1 MDIVV
6 RRGLAEAW
14 ALAGAHRNMLGAYVL
29 LGVVVPFLLLS
40 SEPIFSLRTVIAI
53 AADPWTYRVGGSFTG
68 PLYLLGIVAVI
79 VAGAMLA
86 AWNGLL
92 AEMREGYISEIMYG
106 MVAGVAYLLANVALA
121 IGFGLV
127 TTLPL
132 FLLARELLTGGG
144 DPALAVAIIIYRV
157 IVTLLG
163 SWVGAR
169 LYLAGA
175 IMGDRGTL
183 EPVSCFAKSWRQTRS
198 AQWRLFGFYLLYG
211 ALFGIAG
218 AAWFI
223 LHSMVIMSNA
233 PGGLIETLMSVGWLL
248 LFALYFLGQIL
259 IPAGLYRSSTPAVS
273 AAEVFA

>member
-14 ALAGAHRNMLGAYVL
+14 ALASAHRNMLGAYVL

-40 SEPIFSLRTVIAI
+40 SEPIFSLRTVMAI

-106 MVAGVAYLLANVALA
+106 MVAGVAYLLANLALA
-121 IGFGLV
+121 IGFGLISIV
-127 TTLPL
+127 PV
-132 FLLARELLTGGG
+132 FLLERELLTSGGG
-144 DPALAVAIIIYRV
+144 AAFAIGIEAYRLV
-157 IVTLLG
+157 LTLIG

-169 LYLAGA
+169 LCLAGA

-183 EPVSCFAKSWRQTRS
+183 EPVSCFAQSWRQTRS

-211 ALFGIAG
+211 AFFGVAG
-218 AAWFI
+218 AALFVLHGAVI
-223 LHSMVIMSNA
+223 LASA
-233 PGGLIETLMSVGWLL
+233 PGGMVETMLSFGWVL

-259 IPAGLYRSSTPAVS
+259 IPAGMYRSSTPAV
-273 AAEVFA
+273 AVAEVFA

>member
-29 LGVVVPFLLLS
+29 LGVIVPFLLLS
-40 SEPIFSLRTVIAI
+40 SEPIFSLRTVMAI
-53 AADPWTYRVGGSFTG
+53 AADPWTYRVGGSVTG
-68 PLYLLGIVAVI
+68 PLYLLGIVAVV
-79 VAGAMLA
+79 VAGTMLA

-92 AEMREGYISEIMYG
+92 AEMREGYLSEIMFG
-106 MVAGVAYLLANVALA
+106 MVAGVAYLLANLALA
-121 IGFGLV
+121 IGFGLI

-132 FLLARELLTGGG
+132 LLLARELLTGGG
-144 DPALAVAIIIYRV
+144 GPALAVAIVIYRI
-157 IVTLLG
+157 IVTLVG

-169 LYLAGA
+169 LCLAGA

-273 AAEVFA
+273 VAEVFA

>member
-1 MDIVV
+1 MDIIV
-6 RRGLAEAW
+6 RRGLAEAL
-14 ALAGAHRNMLGAYVL
+14 ALAGEHRNMLAGYVL
-29 LGVVVPFLLLS
+29 LGVIVPFLLLS
-40 SEPIFSLRTVIAI
+40 SEPIFSLRTLMAI
-53 AADPWTYRVGGSFTG
+53 AADPWTYRVGGSVAG

-106 MVAGVAYLLANVALA
+106 MVAGVAYLLANVALS
-121 IGFGLV
+121 IGFGLI
-127 TTLPL
+127 TTLPF
-132 FLLARELLTGGG
+132 FLLARETLTDGGG
-144 DPALAVAIIIYRV
+144 PALAVAIVIYRV
-157 IVTLLG
+157 IVTLVG

-169 LYLAGA
+169 LCLAGA

-211 ALFGIAG
+211 TLFGVAG

-223 LHSMVIMSNA
+223 LHSAVIMSNA
-233 PGGLIETLMSVGWLL
+233 PGGLLETLMSFGWLL

-259 IPAGLYRSSTPAVS
+259 IPAGLYRSSTPSVAV
-273 AAEVFA
+273 AEVFA

>member
-68 PLYLLGIVAVI
+68 PLYLLGIVAAI

-92 AEMREGYISEIMYG
+92 AEMREGYISEIMFG

-121 IGFGLV
+121 IGFGLI
-127 TTLPL
+127 TTLPF
-132 FLLARELLTGGG
+132 FLLAREMLTSGGG
-144 DPALAVAIIIYRV
+144 PALAVAIVIYRI
-157 IVTLLG
+157 IVTLVG

-169 LYLAGA
+169 LCLAGA

-198 AQWRLFGFYLLYG
+198 AQWRLFGFYRLYG

-233 PGGLIETLMSVGWLL
+233 PGGLIETLMSFGWVL

-259 IPAGLYRSSTPAVS
+259 IPAGLYRSSTPSVGV
-273 AAEVFA
+273 AEVFA

>member
-1 MDIVV
+1 MDIMV

-14 ALAGAHRNMLGAYVL
+14 ALASERRNMLGAYVL
-29 LGVVVPFLLLS
+29 LGVIVPFLLLS
-40 SEPIFSLRTVIAI
+40 SEPIFSLRTVMAI
-53 AADPWTYRVGGSFTG
+53 VVDPWTYRVGGSITG

-106 MVAGVAYLLANVALA
+106 MVAGVAYLLANLALA
-121 IGFGLV
+121 AGFGLI
-127 TTLPL
+127 TTLPF
-132 FLLARELLTGGG
+132 FLLTREMLTGEGVT
-144 DPALAVAIIIYRV
+144 ALAVAMLIYRI
-157 IVTLLG
+157 IVTLVG

-169 LYLAGA
+169 LCLAGA

-183 EPVSCFAKSWRQTRS
+183 EPLSCFAKSWRLTRS

-211 ALFGIAG
+211 LLFGLAG
-218 AAWFI
+218 AGWFI
-223 LHSMVIMSNA
+223 LHSMVIMNNA
-233 PGGLIETLMSVGWLL
+233 PGGLIETLMSFGWVL

-259 IPAGLYRSSTPAVS
+259 IPAGLYRSSNPSVAV
-273 AAEVFA
+273 AEVFA

>member
-1 MDIVV
+1 MDIIV
-6 RRGLAEAW
+6 RRGLAEAL
-14 ALAGAHRNMLGAYVL
+14 ALAGEHRNMLAGYVL
-29 LGVVVPFLLLS
+29 LGVIVPFLLLS
-40 SEPIFSLRTVIAI
+40 SEPIFSLRTLMAI
-53 AADPWTYRVGGSFTG
+53 AADPWTYRVGGSVAG

-106 MVAGVAYLLANVALA
+106 MVAGVAYLLANVALS
-121 IGFGLV
+121 IGFGLI
-127 TTLPL
+127 TTLPF
-132 FLLARELLTGGG
+132 FLLARETLTDGGG
-144 DPALAVAIIIYRV
+144 PALAVAIVTYRV
-157 IVTLLG
+157 IVTLVG

-169 LYLAGA
+169 LCLAGA

-211 ALFGIAG
+211 ALFGVAG

-223 LHSMVIMSNA
+223 LHSAVIMSNA
-233 PGGLIETLMSVGWLL
+233 PGGLLETLMSFGWLL

-259 IPAGLYRSSTPAVS
+259 IPAGLYRSSTPSVAV
-273 AAEVFA
+273 AEVFA

>member
-14 ALAGAHRNMLGAYVL
+14 ALAGAHRNMLSAYVL

-40 SEPIFSLRTVIAI
+40 SEPIFSLRTVMAI

-68 PLYLLGIVAVI
+68 TLYLLGIVAVI

-106 MVAGVAYLLANVALA
+106 MVAGVAYLLANLALA
-121 IGFGLV
+121 IGFGLISI
-127 TTLPL
+127 LPI
-132 FLLARELLTGGG
+132 FLLGRELLASGGG
-144 DPALAVAIIIYRV
+144 ATFAIGIEAYRLV
-157 IVTLLG
+157 LTLIG

-169 LYLAGA
+169 LCLAGA

-183 EPVSCFAKSWRQTRS
+183 EPVSCFAQSWRQTRS

-211 ALFGIAG
+211 ALFGVAG
-218 AAWFI
+218 AALFVLHGAVI
-223 LHSMVIMSNA
+223 LASA
-233 PGGLIETLMSVGWLL
+233 PGGMVETLLSFGWVL
-248 LFALYFLGQIL
+248 LFALYFLGQVL
-259 IPAGLYRSSTPAVS
+259 IPAGLYRSSTPAV
-273 AAEVFA
+273 AVAEVFA